1 MSKRRIDLFLGLWH
15 FLLPKVAGKMA
26 PVLTVLGWHWQDSPL
41 HVFSGHAGRAVAMK
55 IIESLSL
62 S

>member
-26 PVLTVLGWHWQDSPL
+26 PVLTVLGSAIDYGIGGTAPCMSSRGMPGMRL
-41 HVFSGHAGRAVAMK
+41 P
-55 IIESLSL
+55 
-62 S
+62 